1 MFITVLSLKDNIFNK
16 TNESKVVTN
25 LMIAYRW
32 RTKKEKKIVNR
43 VYSLFPTIIKE
54 KESIDNNNNE

>member
-1 MFITVLSLKDNIFNK
+1 MFIAMLSSKDDSFNK

-32 RTKKEKKIVNR
+32 RTKKIVNR
-43 VYSLFPTIIKE
+43 VYSRFLTIIKE

>member
-1 MFITVLSLKDNIFNK
+1 MFIAMLSSKDDTFNK

-25 LMIAYRW
+25 PMIAYRW
-32 RTKKEKKIVNR
+32 RTKKIVNR
-43 VYSLFPTIIKE
+43 VYGRFLTIIKE

>member
-1 MFITVLSLKDNIFNK
+1 MLSSKDDTFNK

-25 LMIAYRW
+25 PMIAYRW
-32 RTKKEKKIVNR
+32 RTKKIVNR
-43 VYSLFPTIIKE
+43 VYSRFLTIIKE

>member
-1 MFITVLSLKDNIFNK
+1 MFITVLSLKDNTLNK

-25 LMIAYRW
+25 LIIAYRW
-32 RTKKEKKIVNR
+32 RTKKIVDR
-43 VYSLFPTIIKE
+43 VYSRFLTVIKE

>member
-1 MFITVLSLKDNIFNK
+1 MLSSKDDTFNK

-25 LMIAYRW
+25 LLIAYRW
-32 RTKKEKKIVNR
+32 RTKKIVNR
-43 VYSLFPTIIKE
+43 VYSRFLTIIKE

>member
-1 MFITVLSLKDNIFNK
+1 MFIAMLSSKDNTFNK

-25 LMIAYRW
+25 LMITYRW
-32 RTKKEKKIVNR
+32 RTIKIVNR
-43 VYSLFPTIIKE
+43 VYSRFLTILKE

>member
-1 MFITVLSLKDNIFNK
+1 MFIAMLSSKDDTFNK

-25 LMIAYRW
+25 LMIAYRQ
-32 RTKKEKKIVNR
+32 RTKKIVNR
-43 VYSLFPTIIKE
+43 VYSRFLTIIKE

>member
-1 MFITVLSLKDNIFNK
+1 MLSSKDDTFNK

-25 LMIAYRW
+25 LMIAYRR
-32 RTKKEKKIVNR
+32 RTKKIVNR
-43 VYSLFPTIIKE
+43 VYCRFLTIFKE

>member
-1 MFITVLSLKDNIFNK
+1 MFITVLSLKDNTLNK

-25 LMIAYRW
+25 LIIAYRW
-32 RTKKEKKIVNR
+32 RTKKIVNR
-43 VYSLFPTIIKE
+43 VYSRFLTVIKE